1 MHGLTNWIC
10 DRGESRF
17 DNISPSRLREGL
29 GEGLNIARSSKLRA
43 LSRPLPQAGGE
54 KGRHMTKSFE
64 FLFDFGGPNSY
75 LAHKVLP
82 KYCAANDAE
91 AVYVPI
97 LLGGLFK
104 ATNNQAP
111 LIRYAETPAKR
122 NYEMLE
128 FDRFV
133 KAHAIPF
140 TMNPN
145 FPINSL
151 LLMRGAVAA
160 QHLGCFMPYVE
171 AIMAA
176 MWEEGANTGDAAVV
190 RDVLDKAGL
199 DGAAL
204 LAKAG
209 DPEIK
214 AELVAN
220 TEKAA
225 ERGAFGV
232 PTFFV
237 GGEMF
242 WGQGT
247 AGASSRGACQIIILR
262 GH

>member
-1 MHGLTNWIC
+1 M
-10 DRGESRF
+10 
-17 DNISPSRLREGL
+17 
-29 GEGLNIARSSKLRA
+29 SKTL
-43 LSRPLPQAGGE
+43 
-54 KGRHMTKSFE
+54 E

-82 KYCAANDAE
+82 DLCARTGAE
-91 AVYVPI
+91 AVYTPI

-104 ATNNQAP
+104 LTNNQAP

-133 KAHAIPF
+133 KAHNIPF
-140 TMNPN
+140 RMNPH

-151 LLMRGAVAA
+151 HLMRGAVAA

-176 MWEEGANTGDAAVV
+176 MWEKEINVGDPDAV
-190 RDVLDKAGL
+190 RSVLDDADL
-199 DGAAL
+199 NSAAL
-204 LAKAG
+204 LAKAD
-209 DPEIK
+209 DPDVK

-220 TEKAA
+220 TDKAA

-237 GGEMF
+237 GTEMF
-242 WGQGT
+242 WGKERMGQVED
-247 AGASSRGACQIIILR
+247 ALAA
-262 GH
+262 

>member
-1 MHGLTNWIC
+1 M
-10 DRGESRF
+10 
-17 DNISPSRLREGL
+17 
-29 GEGLNIARSSKLRA
+29 A
-43 LSRPLPQAGGE
+43 
-54 KGRHMTKSFE
+54 KSFE

-75 LAHKVLP
+75 LAHKMLP
-82 KYCAANDAE
+82 DLCAQTGAE
-91 AVYVPI
+91 VVYTPI

-104 ATNNQAP
+104 LTNNQAP
-111 LIRYAETPAKR
+111 LMRYAETPAKR

-140 TMNPN
+140 RMNPH

-151 LLMRGAVAA
+151 HLMRGAVAA

-171 AIMAA
+171 AVMAA
-176 MWEEGANTGDAAVV
+176 MWETGANMGDADIA
-190 RDVLDKAGL
+190 RATLDAAGL
-199 DGAAL
+199 DSAAI
-204 LAKAG
+204 LAKAD
-209 DPEIK
+209 DPEVK

-237 GGEMF
+237 GDDMF
-242 WGQGT
+242 WGKERLGQV
-247 AGASSRGACQIIILR
+247 ADALGA
-262 GH
+262 